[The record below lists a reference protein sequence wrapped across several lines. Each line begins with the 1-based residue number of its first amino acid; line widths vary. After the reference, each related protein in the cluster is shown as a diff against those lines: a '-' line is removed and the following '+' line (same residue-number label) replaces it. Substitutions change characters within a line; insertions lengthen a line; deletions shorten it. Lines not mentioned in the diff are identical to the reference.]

1 MRLVGIQP
9 VLKSNTEEAD
19 GGRDDLLGIVG
30 GGGERKLEKRRG
42 IS

>member
-9 VLKSNTEEAD
+9 VLKSNVNQTD
-19 GGRDDLLGIVG
+19 CGRDDLLGIVG
-30 GGGERKLEKRRG
+30 GGGEIESWKRKR